1 MNITPEKDLTH
12 RRRHCRRFLHKETVI
27 TIATIANDVSSQ
39 QWQWCGQATEVETEA
54 AAGAHNNQLPNGS
67 DMAAETAFTAE
78 FVATLAAVAAA
89 VATAV
94 VGYMALKQVQPQMLI
109 NSWECSRLALL
120 G

>member
-1 MNITPEKDLTH
+1 M
-12 RRRHCRRFLHKETVI
+12 
-27 TIATIANDVSSQ
+27 
-39 QWQWCGQATEVETEA
+39 ETEA
-54 AAGAHNNQLPNGS
+54 VVGAHNNQPKIGS

-109 NSWECSRLALL
+109 NSLECSRLALL